1 MAPAMAARSAVSTAM
16 PGAVPMNI
24 TLILGIISL
33 ALIGLATAAQ
43 LQGVWPATILSPIA
57 KDVVHWAVFGGLAAI
72 ALGTGIW
79 GILAGR
85 K

>member
-1 MAPAMAARSAVSTAM
+1 
-16 PGAVPMNI
+16 MNI

-57 KDVVHWAVFGGLAAI
+57 KDIVHWSVFGGLAAI